1 METPLYT
8 HLLTYNNQNRISF
21 AMPGHKNG
29 RGLSERLIDCDVTE
43 LAATE
48 DLHSPGEVI
57 KKSQKLIAQ
66 KYGAEKSYIITGGST
81 AAIQSM
87 ICAALEPDEILLSS
101 PDCHMSVINT
111 CAILGIQMMFTS
123 AFEENNGHYTQLNE
137 EKLKNEL
144 KENPKIKAVI
154 VVSPDYY
161 GMSKDI
167 GKLSR
172 ICHENNIPLLTDQA
186 HGAHFMVSDIFPEP
200 ACRLGA
206 DCTAVSAHKTL
217 NALTGAAFLHVN
229 NGIINEERLHK
240 ALKMFQTSS
249 PSYVIAA
256 SAETAALTAS
266 SKAWEHTVRLCVDIK
281 KRSPLEY
288 LKNDDPTRL
297 VLYTRG
303 MSGFEAEKILADKFG
318 IDIEMSDFSS
328 VVLIATPSNTSEDF
342 ERLYEA
348 LCFLKSEKETTRD
361 YIKIDIPNDVFSPKE
376 GLWCE
381 TEKINI
387 NHAFKRIAAE
397 TVTVYPPGVP
407 IICSG
412 TEISEEMINLILRLN
427 KSGAKIMGMDDLC
440 ILVRKK

>member
-29 RGLSERLIDCDVTE
+29 RGLPQRLIDCDVTE

-48 DLHSPGEVI
+48 DLHSPGEII
-57 KKSQKLIAQ
+57 KKSQRLIAQ
-66 KYGAEKSYIITGGST
+66 KYGAKKSYIITGGST
-81 AAIQSM
+81 AAIQAM
-87 ICAALEPDEILLSS
+87 ICAALKPGEFLLSS

-111 CAILGIQMMFTS
+111 CAILGIQLMFTS
-123 AFEENNGHYTQLNE
+123 AFEENNGHYTHLNE
-137 EKLKNEL
+137 EILKSEL
-144 KENPKIKAVI
+144 TENPKIKAVI

-167 GKLSR
+167 GRLSQ

-186 HGAHFMVSDIFPEP
+186 HGAHFMVSDIFPES

-206 DCTAVSAHKTL
+206 DCTAVSVHKTL
-217 NALTGAAFLHVN
+217 NALTGGAFLLVN
-229 NGIINEERLHK
+229 SQIINEERLHN

-256 SAETAALTAS
+256 SAEAAALMVSA
-266 SKAWEHTVRLCVDIK
+266 KAWENTVRLCEDLK
-281 KRSPLEY
+281 KHSPLEY
-288 LKNDDPTRL
+288 LQNDDSTRL
-297 VLYTRG
+297 VFYTQG

-318 IDIEMSDFSS
+318 IDIEMSDLLSI
-328 VVLIATPSNTSEDF
+328 VLIATPSNTSEDF

-348 LCFLKSEKETTRD
+348 LSFLKSEKSTMRD
-361 YIKIDIPNDVFSPKE
+361 YIKIDIPKGVFSPKD

-381 TEKINI
+381 TERVNI
-387 NHAFKRIAAE
+387 NNALKRIAAQ
-397 TVTVYPPGVP
+397 TVTLYPPAVP
-407 IICSG
+407 IICG
-412 TEISEEMINLILRLN
+412 GAEISENMINLILRLK
-427 KSGAKIMGMDDLC
+427 KSGAKITGMDDLC